1 MSTSAADHTP
11 TQACDAC
18 RRRKLK
24 CDRTLPKCGKCRTG
38 LITCLYNDSVKRKM
52 RTAPSDLTRRQLHAS
67 SAQSPASPKS
77 QRRRTAEQPSIN
89 ATSEPPP
96 ASAQF
101 GSPFTVSSS
110 GQWQVGAGS
119 RDAAIPPMQSHHVPG
134 NLLRVH
140 VHLFLRWML
149 PIWPVVRPATIWQYC
164 TDHEILAPKSY
175 CLLLALCAATNIQ
188 LNLAPT
194 DSLFDDDAGDDGID
208 GVCAPLKKE
217 YFLSAALA
225 VRNKQLDIATAP
237 DLETLLTSS
246 FLFSAYANL
255 DKHDEAWFYLSQT
268 VSFVISLRL
277 NDERTYSFLDA
288 EAAEMR
294 RRIYWHVFILERA
307 YCLHNQRPVTLHAAV
322 AKPALTF
329 HDDPGPVDG
338 FLGIISIFESIPAS
352 LYNWLCNPH
361 TEMPR
366 DAVSVPIC
374 FWSLS
379 DASLFP
385 VGANETQLVNNSVT
399 QQWLRSYLWHIAL
412 KYQLPDTVFMADS
425 LPLEAPLSAAKSVM
439 STIASVSQRSMEV
452 HGIGMERK
460 LFDLGTYI
468 LDYAA
473 ARPNVLDRH
482 VAICFSAKEMLW
494 GLLCSLSKLRGAQ
507 SFLLPSLLGRAKDF
521 LTLDRPISQELTSD
535 PEDTEGAGGI

>member
-1 MSTSAADHTP
+1 MSTSAAHHTP

-52 RTAPSDLTRRQLHAS
+52 RTVPSDSTRRQLHAS
-67 SAQSPASPKS
+67 SAQSPASPNS
-77 QRRRTAEQPSIN
+77 QRRRTTEQPSIN
-89 ATSEPPP
+89 AT
-96 ASAQF
+96 
-101 GSPFTVSSS
+101 T
-110 GQWQVGAGS
+110 
-119 RDAAIPPMQSHHVPG
+119 
-134 NLLRVH
+134 
-140 VHLFLRWML
+140 
-149 PIWPVVRPATIWQYC
+149 
-164 TDHEILAPKSY
+164 
-175 CLLLALCAATNIQ
+175 TNVQ

-208 GVCAPLKKE
+208 AVCAPLKRN
-217 YFLSAALA
+217 YFLLAALA

-277 NDERTYSFLDA
+277 NDERTYPFLDA

-307 YCLHNQRPVTLHAAV
+307 YCLHNQRPVMLHAAV

-338 FLGIISIFESIPAS
+338 FLGIISIFESIPVS

-399 QQWLRSYLWHIAL
+399 QQWLRGYLWHIAL

-494 GLLCSLSKLRGAQ
+494 GLLYSLSKLRGAQ

-521 LTLDRPISQELTSD
+521 LTLDRPIPQELTSD
-535 PEDTEGAGGI
+535 PDDIEGAGGI

>member
-1 MSTSAADHTP
+1 
-11 TQACDAC
+11 
-18 RRRKLK
+18 
-24 CDRTLPKCGKCRTG
+24 
-38 LITCLYNDSVKRKM
+38 
-52 RTAPSDLTRRQLHAS
+52 
-67 SAQSPASPKS
+67 
-77 QRRRTAEQPSIN
+77 
-89 ATSEPPP
+89 
-96 ASAQF
+96 
-101 GSPFTVSSS
+101 
-110 GQWQVGAGS
+110 
-119 RDAAIPPMQSHHVPG
+119 
-134 NLLRVH
+134 
-140 VHLFLRWML
+140 
-149 PIWPVVRPATIWQYC
+149 
-164 TDHEILAPKSY
+164 SY

-194 DSLFDDDAGDDGID
+194 DSLFDVDAGDDGTE
-208 GVCAPLKKE
+208 GVCAPFKKD
-217 YFLSAALA
+217 YLLSAALA
-225 VRNKQLDIATAP
+225 VRNEQLNIATAP
-237 DLETLLTSS
+237 DLETLLTSC
-246 FLFSAYANL
+246 FFFSAYANL

-294 RRIYWHVFILERA
+294 RRIYWFVFILERA
-307 YCLHNQRPVTLHAAV
+307 YCLHNQRPVMLLAAV

-329 HDDPGPVDG
+329 HDDPGPIDG

-352 LYNWLCNPH
+352 LYNWLCTPH
-361 TEMPR
+361 MEMPQ

-482 VAICFSAKEMLW
+482 VAICSSAKEMLW
-494 GLLCSLSKLRGAQ
+494 GLLYSLSKLRGAQ
-507 SFLLPSLLGRAKDF
+507 SFLLPDLLGRAKDF
-521 LTLDRPISQELTSD
+521 LTLDRPISRALTSS
-535 PEDTEGAGGI
+535 PEGGEGAEGI

>member
-52 RTAPSDLTRRQLHAS
+52 RTAPSDRTRRQLHAS
-67 SAQSPASPKS
+67 SAQSPASPTS
-77 QRRRTAEQPSIN
+77 QRRRTTEQPSIN

-119 RDAAIPPMQSHHVPG
+119 RDAAIPPMQSHYVPG

-149 PIWPVVRPATIWQYC
+149 PIWPVLRPANIWQYC

-194 DSLFDDDAGDDGID
+194 DSLFDADTGDDGID
-208 GVCAPLKKE
+208 GVCAPLKKD

-294 RRIYWHVFILERA
+294 RRIYWHVFILERYLGHA
-307 YCLHNQRPVTLHAAV
+307 QR
-322 AKPALTF
+322 
-329 HDDPGPVDG
+329 
-338 FLGIISIFESIPAS
+338 
-352 LYNWLCNPH
+352 
-361 TEMPR
+361 
-366 DAVSVPIC
+366 
-374 FWSLS
+374 
-379 DASLFP
+379 LF
-385 VGANETQLVNNSVT
+385 GA
-399 QQWLRSYLWHIAL
+399 R
-412 KYQLPDTVFMADS
+412 
-425 LPLEAPLSAAKSVM
+425 
-439 STIASVSQRSMEV
+439 
-452 HGIGMERK
+452 
-460 LFDLGTYI
+460 
-468 LDYAA
+468 
-473 ARPNVLDRH
+473 
-482 VAICFSAKEMLW
+482 
-494 GLLCSLSKLRGAQ
+494 
-507 SFLLPSLLGRAKDF
+507 
-521 LTLDRPISQELTSD
+521 
-535 PEDTEGAGGI
+535 